1 MYVPVFR
8 EIILSWGMASAS
20 AHSLISLLTA
30 SNDSKNN
37 RNMDGFTSNGV
48 MLLVGGAREALYAHR
63 NSYKIVLNH
72 RKGFIRIAMQSGASI
87 VPVISFGETG
97 VFDQPANP
105 PGSFMRKFQEIV
117 KKYTGVSP
125 IFFNGRGL
133 FQYNFGF
140 IPKRCPITQVVGTP
154 IEMNKKFIDPTDDEV
169 NEMHIRFSKSL
180 QELFEAHKGKYL
192 ENSEQIKL
200 EFV

>member
-1 MYVPVFR
+1 MYIPVFR
-8 EIILSWGMASAS
+8 EVILGWGMASAS
-20 AHSLISLLTA
+20 AKCLTTLLTQ
-30 SNDSKNN
+30 SNDSESKTNK
-37 RNMDGFTSNGV
+37 DGFTSNGV

-72 RKGFIRIAMQSGASI
+72 RKGFIRIAMQTGAPV

-97 VFDQPANP
+97 IFDQPANP
-105 PGSFMRKFQEIV
+105 PGSFMRKFQELI

-133 FQYNFGF
+133 FQYNFGL
-140 IPKRCPITQVVGTP
+140 IPKRCPITQVVGAP
-154 IEMNKKFIDPTDDEV
+154 IECAKNPEPTDEEV
-169 NEMHIRFSKSL
+169 NDMHVKFSKAV
-180 QELFEAHKGKYL
+180 QELFEAHKAKYL
-192 ENSEQIKL
+192 EDGEHINL